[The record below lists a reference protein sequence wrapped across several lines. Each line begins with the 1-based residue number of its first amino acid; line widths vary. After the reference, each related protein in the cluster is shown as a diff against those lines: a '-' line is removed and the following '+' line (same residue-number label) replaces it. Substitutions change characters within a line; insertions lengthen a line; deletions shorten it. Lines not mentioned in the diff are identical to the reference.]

1 MTLARI
7 RRHGALLLARIR
19 RHGWLVSVELVF
31 VLESPQHLLCLALP
45 LALKDE
51 QKTAD

>member
-1 MTLARI
+1 MALARI
-7 RRHGALLLARIR
+7 RRHGALPLARIR
-19 RHGWLVSVELVF
+19 RHGWLQSVEL
-31 VLESPQHLLCLALP
+31 ESPDYLLCLARP